1 MMDMQQLR
9 IFLSISRTLNFTRTA
24 EEFFMT
30 QPTVSNRVRA
40 LEEELGAALI
50 QRSPHHVS
58 LTEAGE
64 EFVSYATSILE
75 LEAAAALR
83 MRNLTADKPG
93 YIRVAM
99 LSSAAP
105 QFSRALKEFSRRYPK
120 VQVDVAML
128 EGSEMLRAISRL
140 EYDLYFANEPM
151 LPRSSGKLAYAVT
164 GTSQL
169 HLFVNRTDLPSIDM
183 EDWRTIGKHPF
194 VSMQASDFTLAAQI
208 DRLCQNRGVKPEIMN
223 YYNRADMLLLGV
235 DSGAGVAILPP
246 EVAALK
252 CPENVISLPIP
263 GEDATLR
270 SVVAWK
276 TDSRNAEADRFRDIA
291 LARTDGG
298 FPGLFDAGGTGASPG
313 GRLQ

>member
-1 MMDMQQLR
+1 MDMQQLR

-24 EEFFMT
+24 EEFYMT
-30 QPTVSNRVRA
+30 QPTVSNRIRA
-40 LEEELGAALI
+40 LEEELGTALI
-50 QRSPHHVS
+50 KRSPHHVS
-58 LTEAGE
+58 MTEAGT
-64 EFVSYATSILE
+64 EFLNYAASILE

-83 MRNLTADKPG
+83 MRNMGADKPG
-93 YIRVAM
+93 YVRVAM

-105 QFSRALKEFSRRYPK
+105 RFSRALKEFSTRCPK

-151 LPRSSGKLAYAVT
+151 LPRPSVKLSYAVT

-169 HLFVNRTDLPSIDM
+169 HLFVNRADLPSIDM
-183 EDWRTIGKHPF
+183 EDWSTIGRHPF
-194 VSMQASDFTLAAQI
+194 VSMQASDFTLSSQI
-208 DRLCQNRGVKPEIMN
+208 DRVCQNRGIQPEIMN

-252 CPENVISLPIP
+252 CPENVAALPIA

-291 LARTDGG
+291 LM
-298 FPGLFDAGGTGASPG
+298 
-313 GRLQ
+313 